1 MAATPALEETYG
13 QKIKDRREHIKMD
26 RGSFAKMLDLSV
38 DDVAAMEEKGGGEL
52 TLEKLTQIAGILGT
66 STAELTPGFVTDLDE
81 GVRVQMP
88 SDNPVVEGMRD
99 GTEYY
104 TYNCLVRTRTLPNLV
119 PLLLEVNV
127 DDPDKAAFNS
137 GHDAHEIIFCMEGD
151 IHFKWGDPANPKEAT
166 IPQGGSFYIAPNVP
180 HTLTATK
187 GSGPAKVVS
196 VNF

>member
-1 MAATPALEETYG
+1 MATTPALEETYG

-26 RGSFAKMLDLSV
+26 RESFAKALGLNV
-38 DDVAAMEEKGGGEL
+38 DDVVALEEKGGGDL
-52 TLEKLTQIAGILGT
+52 TLEKLTQIAGVLGT
-66 STAELTPGFVTDLDE
+66 STSELTPGFVTDLDE
-81 GVRVQMP
+81 GVRVQAP
-88 SDNPVVEGMRD
+88 GDNPVIEGMRG

-104 TYNCLVRTRTLPNLV
+104 TYNCLVRTRTLPKLV
-119 PLLLEVNV
+119 PLMLEVNV

-137 GHDAHEIIFCMEGD
+137 GHDAHEVIYCMEGD
-151 IHFKWGDPANPKEAT
+151 IHLKWGDPAAPREAT

>member
-26 RGSFAKMLDLSV
+26 RGSFAKMLGLSV
-38 DDVAAMEEKGGGEL
+38 DDVVAMEEKDSGEL

-66 STAELTPGFVTDLDE
+66 STSELTPEFVTDLDE

-88 SDNPVVEGMRD
+88 SDNPVVEGMRA

-104 TYNCLVRTRTLPNLV
+104 TYNCLVRTRTLPKLV

-137 GHDAHEIIFCMEGD
+137 GHDAHEVIFCMEGD
-151 IHFKWGDPANPKEAT
+151 IHLKWGDPANPKEAT